1 MPIRQAFVLRDDPV
15 DSTAQQGWEAMMTA
29 LIAALAGAVLYLG
42 KRLLDARSET
52 AELRAQVAFLK
63 RRLSKAGH

>member
-1 MPIRQAFVLRDDPV
+1 
-15 DSTAQQGWEAMMTA
+15 MTA

-42 KRLLDARSET
+42 QRLLHARSET
-52 AELRAQVAFLK
+52 AELRAQVALLK